1 MNIFTAM
8 TAAMQDIGAIA
19 KADKNVMQGF
29 MYRSIDAVYNSMHEI
44 LAKHN
49 IFTVPDVLEE
59 RTEERQSKSGG
70 TLIYRILKMKYTF
83 YTDDGSNVSCT
94 VIGEGM
100 DSGDKA
106 ANKAMSISHKYAL
119 FQTFL
124 IPTEDEKDPDAQ
136 SHEVKPKPKEEL
148 EKKVDPPVEKKPNS
162 SGLDQ
167 KQKQLAIKTM
177 LDEMYINELDAGK
190 ELLRMTTW
198 TDKDGN
204 EHAGKSNP
212 FDLNIKPS
220 AKGKTQT
227 DVYYQEV
234 KKTYDQ
240 WAKAMQKDFPEEVS
254 PADNSL

>member
-136 SHEVKPKPKEEL
+136 SHEVKPKPKEES
-148 EKKVDPPVEKKPNS
+148 EKKVDTPVEKKPNS

-177 LDEMYINELDAGK
+177 LDEMYINEKDA
-190 ELLRMTTW
+190 EDALLKMTTW
-198 TDKDGN
+198 ERDGVVH
-204 EHAGKSNP
+204 EGKKNV
-212 FDLNIKPS
+212 FELKTEKT
-220 AKGKTQT
+220 AKGHSQT
-227 DVYYQEV
+227 DVYYKDV
-234 KKTYDQ
+234 KKLYDD
-240 WAKAMQKDFPEEVS
+240 WKEKMDKEKEND
-254 PADNSL
+254 DNIPL